1 MAVLPVHLGGID
13 ELRVLFFL
21 FYVFFLWNCL
31 LTSLELSG
39 GSNCLPFRL
48 LFVILCFCF
57 FVAINLSKIKK
68 IKTVTAYCGTG
79 LAGPPKSSTCVTLL
93 RARRLLLRRLGLIV
107 IIGVHTS
114 FIVHLGNTCME
125 TRL

>member
-1 MAVLPVHLGGID
+1 MVAVLPVHLGGID

-48 LFVILCFCF
+48 FLVILCFCL
-57 FVAINLSKIKK
+57 FVAINLSKIK
-68 IKTVTAYCGTG
+68 
-79 LAGPPKSSTCVTLL
+79 
-93 RARRLLLRRLGLIV
+93 
-107 IIGVHTS
+107 
-114 FIVHLGNTCME
+114 
-125 TRL
+125 